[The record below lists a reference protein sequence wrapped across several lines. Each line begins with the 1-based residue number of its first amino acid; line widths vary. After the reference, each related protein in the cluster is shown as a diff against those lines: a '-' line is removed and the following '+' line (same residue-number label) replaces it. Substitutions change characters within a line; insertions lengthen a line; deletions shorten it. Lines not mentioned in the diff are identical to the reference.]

1 VQFVPFKWD
10 KNGTR
15 IYTACLKTKGLHKIG
30 EKMAAITIDTYA
42 LISSLKDAGVPEQQA
57 KAQIDAITQIVS
69 VTREQIEH
77 DHKLDDVVTN
87 KSLDVRMR
95 ESELKLELKIAE
107 SKAELVR
114 WVIGAGFMQV
124 ALITGLIL
132 KLSDKI

>member
-1 VQFVPFKWD
+1 M
-10 KNGTR
+10 T
-15 IYTACLKTKGLHKIG
+15 
-30 EKMAAITIDTYA
+30 AITIDTYA
-42 LISSLKDAGVPEQQA
+42 LITSLKDAGFEEKQA
-57 KAQIDAITQIVS
+57 KAQIDAMAKFVE

-77 DHKLDDVVTN
+77 DHKLDDTAS
-87 KSLDVRMR
+87 KRDIR
-95 ESELKLELKIAE
+95 EIELKIELAKAELKRDIAE

>member
-1 VQFVPFKWD
+1 M
-10 KNGTR
+10 T
-15 IYTACLKTKGLHKIG
+15 
-30 EKMAAITIDTYA
+30 AITIDTYA

-95 ESELKLELKIAE
+95 ESEFKLELKIAE

>member
-1 VQFVPFKWD
+1 MFYTETLD
-10 KNGTR
+10 KQ
-15 IYTACLKTKGLHKIG
+15 KTLAKKGKI
-30 EKMAAITIDTYA
+30 MTAITIDTYA

>member
-1 VQFVPFKWD
+1 M
-10 KNGTR
+10 T
-15 IYTACLKTKGLHKIG
+15 
-30 EKMAAITIDTYA
+30 AITIDTYA
-42 LISSLKDAGVPEQQA
+42 LISTLKEAGVPEQQA
-57 KAQIDAITQIVS
+57 KAQVDAMAKFVE

-77 DHKLDDVVTN
+77 DYKLDDMSSKRDLKELELTLSA
-87 KSLDVRMR
+87 KLR
-95 ESELKLELKIAE
+95 ESELKLEAKIAE